1 MHSHTTPSAPLPLGH
16 LAWFSALLPLVTM
29 HLSWLLAS
37 WEGYIHWCVP
47 YWADCTS
54 ISKTGRN
61 GLAYFVFKGG
71 MIATATQLVAL
82 WILNRHGLR
91 SLGAG
96 PSRLMPVLGTIASV
110 ALLTYTLSLGH
121 AGDTF
126 RLLRRFGVVAYL
138 GLSFILL
145 AITAHHLLST
155 RLRRSGQ
162 KMLAYSAA
170 LLAIALFSLV
180 LDAWMGSDYDRIEDA
195 FEWWLILLLNLQLF
209 WLARLWKGSELA
221 ISIKP
226 GTE

>member
-1 MHSHTTPSAPLPLGH
+1 MPGQPTPSPALSLSPLV
-16 LAWFSALLPLVTM
+16 WFTAILPLVTM

-37 WEGYIHWCVP
+37 WEGYIHWCLP

-82 WILNRHGLR
+82 WILNRHWLR
-91 SLGAG
+91 SLGAA
-96 PSRLMPVLGTIASV
+96 PSRLMPVLGAIASL
-110 ALLTYTLSLGH
+110 ALLVYTLSLGH

-145 AITAHHLLST
+145 ALTAHHLLNT
-155 RLRRSGQ
+155 RLRSNGK

-180 LDAWMGSDYDRIEDA
+180 LDAWLGKAYDRIEDA
-195 FEWWLILLLNLQLF
+195 FEWWLILLLNIQLL
-209 WLARLWKGSELA
+209 WLASLWQRSKLV
-221 ISIKP
+221 ISIDH
-226 GTE
+226 

>member
-1 MHSHTTPSAPLPLGH
+1 
-16 LAWFSALLPLVTM
+16 M

-37 WEGYIHWCVP
+37 WEGYIHWCLP

-82 WILNRHGLR
+82 WILNRHWLR
-91 SLGAG
+91 SLGAE
-96 PSRLMPVLGTIASV
+96 PSRLMPVLGAIASV
-110 ALLTYTLSLGH
+110 ALLIYTLSLGH

-145 AITAHHLLST
+145 ALTAHHLLDT
-155 RLRRSGQ
+155 RLRSSGE

-180 LDAWMGSDYDRIEDA
+180 LDAWLGKAYDRIEDA
-195 FEWWLILLLNLQLF
+195 FEWWLILLLNIQLF
-209 WLARLWKGSELA
+209 WLARLWKRSGLA